1 MPVKIPVKALFR
13 EDGVVD
19 ALGEFVVGDYISVD
33 DGGTGTISFTT
44 NQVLVGNGTDA
55 LTTISRNNIVAGS
68 SKITINGGSSAT
80 GVVLGSNVTFD
91 VVESEFELAKCKGS
105 LPFSKVEDEDGGQW
119 ERADMGS
126 DGVDEQGNQIKDGG
140 PM

>member
-1 MPVKIPVKALFR
+1 MAVRVPVKALFR

-19 ALGEFVVGDYISVD
+19 ALGEFVAGDFISVD
-33 DGGTGTISFTT
+33 DGGTGAVSFTAD
-44 NQVLVGNGTDA
+44 QILVGNGTGA
-55 LTTISRNNIVAGS
+55 LTTITRNNIIAGS

-80 GVVLGSNVTFD
+80 GVVLGSNVTVD

-119 ERADMGS
+119 QRADMGS
-126 DGVDEQGNQIKDGG
+126 DGVDAQGNQIKDGG
-140 PM
+140 TL